1 MQLLHNCTTSENRSR
16 RDPTIICCEIFS
28 LLITSLTELPS
39 KFLEIRTGHDLS
51 GLLQGKK
58 GKVTKERIDEN
69 MMTETRR
76 SVSTNVF
83 RSFWRWI
90 DSTDGHGL
98 ICGRW
103 IRFREVCCCSPGAL
117 AGAEGTDSKER
128 SHDDRQRSIVST
140 PIPRIWSQISISP
153 RMSGF

>member
-1 MQLLHNCTTSENRSR
+1 MQLLDNCTSSENRSR
-16 RDPTIICCEIFS
+16 RDPTIICCENFP

-39 KFLEIRTGHDLS
+39 KFFGDPHMPRSERLVARR
-51 GLLQGKK
+51 K

-69 MMTETRR
+69 TTTEPRR

-83 RSFWRWI
+83 RWFWRWI
-90 DSTDGHGL
+90 DSSDRHAL

-153 RMSGF
+153 GMSGF